1 MSTFGS
7 SSTTA
12 YYRAPKPNTTSEERV
27 FGPRFGAR
35 GVHDLPRN
43 RSRDQ
48 LSLGLVSSAFILVL
62 TVGVVFLLGVN
73 IVIQYRTIVPEDRA
87 GMVRKSCYIVASVM
101 TIYGLNKLNEWLF
114 KKMNFGS
121 SGRGY
126 ERLQTQ
132 ESFEMSEHVN

>member
-1 MSTFGS
+1 M
-7 SSTTA
+7 
-12 YYRAPKPNTTSEERV
+12 
-27 FGPRFGAR
+27 
-35 GVHDLPRN
+35 
-43 RSRDQ
+43 
-48 LSLGLVSSAFILVL
+48 GLVTSAFILVL